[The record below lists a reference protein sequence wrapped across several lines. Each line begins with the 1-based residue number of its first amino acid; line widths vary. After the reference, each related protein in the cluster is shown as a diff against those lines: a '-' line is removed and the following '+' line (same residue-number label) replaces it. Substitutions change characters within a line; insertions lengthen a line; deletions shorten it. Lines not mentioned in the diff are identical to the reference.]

1 MFLLHVERILLSA
14 KPVAIAGECQY
25 QSEVNQWV
33 FGYDTSLVYPE
44 SRVLQFI
51 YSQLIRLVL
60 PFVLLRL
67 WWQGRQAPELRR
79 NWSQRLGIVP
89 RHEGPVVWVHAVSVG
104 ETIAAGPMV
113 RRLLAR
119 NPGITILMT
128 AMTDTGLAQARK
140 MFGAQVQYAYA
151 PYDTP
156 GSIRRFLRR
165 AQPRILVIM
174 ETEIW
179 PNMIRQCRA
188 AEVPVFLINARL
200 SERSA
205 RGYERI
211 RSLAA
216 PIMQSISWVAA
227 QADKDAERF
236 CRIGVASD
244 KVAVTGSVKFDV
256 DIPDDAHQASQELR
270 KELGDRP
277 VWIAGSTHGGE
288 DAQLLEAHRMVL
300 AEHPRSLLVI
310 VPRHP
315 ERFESV
321 ADAVEKAGM
330 SLARRSQGNGAASA
344 DVYLAD
350 TMGELMM
357 LYGASDMAFVGG
369 SLIERGG
376 HNPLEPAAWGMP
388 VFSGPHVF
396 NFETIYQRLLDD
408 NGVKLVDNADELAAH
423 LIALISNEHER
434 KSIGARA
441 LAVVNKNRG
450 ALDRVVDGIVERV

>member
-1 MFLLHVERILLSA
+1 M
-14 KPVAIAGECQY
+14 AGECQY

-60 PFVLLRL
+60 PFILFRL
-67 WWQGRQAPELRR
+67 WWQGRRAPELRR
-79 NWSQRLGIVP
+79 NWYQRLGFVS
-89 RHEGPVVWVHAVSVG
+89 GYDGVVVWVHAVSVG

-128 AMTDTGLAQARK
+128 AMTDTGLAQAKK
-140 MFGAQVQYAYA
+140 MFGDKVQYAYA

-165 AQPRILVIM
+165 ARPKILVIM

-188 AEVPVFLINARL
+188 SQVPVFLINARL

-205 RGYERI
+205 QGYERI

-227 QADKDAERF
+227 QAEKDAERF
-236 CRIGVASD
+236 SRIGVASE

-256 DIPDDAHQASQELR
+256 DITEDVRQASRELR
-270 KELGDRP
+270 QDLGDRV
-277 VWIAGSTHGGE
+277 VWIAGSTHAGE
-288 DAQLLEAHRMVL
+288 DAQLLDAHQKVL
-300 AEHPRSLLVI
+300 AAHPRALLII

-321 ADAVEKAGM
+321 AGEVENAGL
-330 SLARRSQGNGAASA
+330 SLARRSLGDSAASA
-344 DVYLAD
+344 NVYLAD

-357 LYGASDMAFVGG
+357 LYGASDIAFVGG
-369 SLIERGG
+369 SLIARGG
-376 HNPLEPAAWGMP
+376 HNPLEPAAWGIP

-408 NGVKLVDNADELAAH
+408 SGVKLVANADELASH
-423 LIALISNEHER
+423 LIQLISNDDER
-434 KSIGARA
+434 KNIGAKA